1 MARRDGH
8 TGVVQPV
15 PVLAEVEPA
24 PGPGQLA
31 PAPSVLT
38 APSMLAAPELQE
50 ARDDVGELLVTS
62 LSLRR
67 PGVIANNPVLTA
79 SVDVST
85 PSFQLS

>member
-38 APSMLAAPELQE
+38 APELQE

-85 PSFQLS
+85 SSFQLS

>member
-1 MARRDGH
+1 VERRDGH

-31 PAPSVLT
+31 PAPS
-38 APSMLAAPELQE
+38 MLAAPELQE

-62 LSLRR
+62 LSLLRLR

>member
-62 LSLRR
+62 LRR